1 MVNITDMTKQHADE
15 VLEMMRI
22 FYASPAL
29 LTNGSEE
36 IFKSNIENC
45 ICDNP
50 YLKGYVFQE
59 GDVLAGY
66 AMTARSFSTEFG
78 KPCVWVED
86 IYLKPEYR
94 GRGIAG
100 KLFAFLEEKYPGAV
114 FRLEVE
120 AENKSAV
127 RAYRKNGF
135 QELLYMEMKK

>member
-1 MVNITDMTKQHADE
+1 MIKITDMTEEYAGE

-29 LTNGSEE
+29 FTNGSEE

-45 ICDNP
+45 LKDNP
-50 YLKGYVFQE
+50 YLAGYVFLDD
-59 GDVLAGY
+59 GHVSGY

-78 KPCVWVED
+78 KPCIWIED
-86 IYLKPEYR
+86 IYLKPAYR
-94 GRGIAG
+94 GRETAAR
-100 KLFAFLEEKYPGAV
+100 LFAFLEKKYPDAI

-120 AENKSAV
+120 EENQSAI

-135 QELLYMEMKK
+135 EVLPYMEMKK